1 MLMTIFT
8 LIVLLFSII
17 LHEMAHGSMALS
29 LGDDTAQ
36 KAGRLTINPIKHL
49 DPVGSFLLP
58 LFLFFITS
66 GRGPIIGW
74 AKPVPV
80 NPYNFRDKKWGNLKV
95 ALAGPMANFATA
107 ILFGLI
113 MRFFNLNFSLLNFL
127 SIIVIY
133 NLFLGLFNLVPIPP
147 LDGSHI
153 LFSLLPRSTAK
164 LKVFLIR
171 NRLLLLLLFIYFGLD
186 IMFTLVI
193 ILYSFLVG

>member
-1 MLMTIFT
+1 MTVFT

-17 LHEMAHGSMALS
+17 LHEIAHGTMALS

-36 KAGRLTINPIKHL
+36 KAGRLTINPINHL
-49 DPVGSFLLP
+49 DPIGSVLLP

-66 GRGPIIGW
+66 GNGPIIGW

-80 NPYNFRDKKWGNLKV
+80 NPYNFKDKKWGNLKV

-107 ILFGLI
+107 ILFGSI

-153 LFSLLPRSTAK
+153 LFSLLPKNTAK

-171 NRLLLLLLFIYFGLD
+171 NRLLLLLLFISFGLD
-186 IMFTLVI
+186 ILFALVV
-193 ILYSFLVG
+193 ILYSLLVG

>member
-1 MLMTIFT
+1 MLMTVFT

-17 LHEMAHGSMALS
+17 LHEIAHGTMALS

-36 KAGRLTINPIKHL
+36 KAGRLTINPINHL
-49 DPVGSFLLP
+49 DPIGSVLLP

-66 GRGPIIGW
+66 GNGPIIGW

-80 NPYNFRDKKWGNLKV
+80 NPYNFKDKKWGNLKV

-107 ILFGLI
+107 ILFGSI

-153 LFSLLPRSTAK
+153 LFSLLPKNTAK

-171 NRLLLLLLFIYFGLD
+171 NRLLLLLLFISFGLD
-186 IMFTLVI
+186 ILFALVV
-193 ILYSFLVG
+193 ILYSLLVG